1 MSIFYQ
7 KYFLMKLKLFWNR
20 QVFWYRFFMFSNTT
34 MGDCVQLA
42 KVDQNL
48 YFFYS
53 PIHQH
58 SSYCI
63 CILANPL
70 HIGFIVWGILRRI
83 WMGLSVDGCCL
94 FTILDFYCTTIQTEK
109 GSFIQIPMTNL
120 LKFINFTTCIRSF
133 VEIWT
138 CNPHKCRSS
147 TLPLCLTIF
156 LLFRFILPSY
166 VYCVYLICKVFN
178 IL

>member
-1 MSIFYQ
+1 MI
-7 KYFLMKLKLFWNR
+7 LKLLNYH

-34 MGDCVQLA
+34 MVFSWQRLIKICI
-42 KVDQNL
+42 
-48 YFFYS
+48 FFYL

-58 SSYCI
+58 SGYCI

-83 WMGLSVDGCCL
+83 WTGLSVDKCCL

-109 GSFIQIPMTNL
+109 GLFIQIPMTNL
-120 LKFINFTTCIRSF
+120 LKFINFTTFIRSF
-133 VEIWT
+133 MEIWT
-138 CNPHKCRSS
+138 CNPHKCKSS

-156 LLFRFILPSY
+156 LSFRFILPSY

>member
-1 MSIFYQ
+1 MI
-7 KYFLMKLKLFWNR
+7 LKLFWITTK
-20 QVFWYRFFMFSNTT
+20 FFGTDSLCFSNTT
-34 MGDCVQLA
+34 MGDGVQLA
-42 KVDQNL
+42 KVDQNS
-48 YFFYS
+48 YFFYL

-58 SSYCI
+58 YYCI
-63 CILANPL
+63 SILANPL

-83 WMGLSVDGCCL
+83 WMGLSVDVCCL

-120 LKFINFTTCIRSF
+120 LKFINFTTFIRSF
-133 VEIWT
+133 MEIWT

-156 LLFRFILPSY
+156 LLFSFILPSY